1 MLIIGGISRYVDD
14 DKSTK
19 TKFYRRSDVFTFDP
33 KTASTSKLAS
43 LPEVRSH
50 HCAVVFDRKVYVIGG
65 ATRGDKALNS
75 GLIKIDENWEEIA
88 PMTVPRQGL
97 SCSVFRG
104 RIWACG
110 GRSGSIR
117 FDSCEAYHPT
127 VSSQTQPKSLTQ
139 NLANDVTFSG
149 RMEGRV
155 ISIRSKVFSPWVN
168 DREGKFRIY
177 KI

>member
-75 GLIKIDENWEEIA
+75 GLIKIDDNWEEIA

-139 NLANDVTFSG
+139 NGSLNWLKFPEILLTFLYFG
-149 RMEGRV
+149 QV
-155 ISIRSKVFSPWVN
+155 IF
-168 DREGKFRIY
+168 
-177 KI
+177 